1 MLAIGKTVILL
12 MLELITEYLFG
23 TLLAKTFLK
32 KEVNVA
38 FSVLL
43 GFIAYQ
49 ALFQPITLIVTFS
62 TGILHHLTTI
72 WMGVLIGTIVISFV
86 ICKDIVK
93 RQLTNSVVFI
103 RTHKSV
109 FLLAVIVVVAFCYYV
124 SINGERNEDA
134 RYYIALMTTS
144 VDTDTMFKHN
154 VYNGYKVGALYL
166 RRVLA
171 TFEMHSAV
179 LSQLFQ
185 IHPLLIARIFRA
197 CQNVILTSGAVYLCG
212 KTIFWKADRQAA
224 EKSLMGVVVFWF
236 MQLPLANTIYTPS
249 TFVLY
254 RAYEAKAFTAH
265 FVVLFGLYLCVNVLR
280 ERNYRMLLLLVVFVW
295 GSMALSFSAMLVAGI
310 ECAVLLLPIWG
321 MRWIKNRKRER

>member
-1 MLAIGKTVILL
+1 
-12 MLELITEYLFG
+12 
-23 TLLAKTFLK
+23 
-32 KEVNVA
+32 
-38 FSVLL
+38 
-43 GFIAYQ
+43 
-49 ALFQPITLIVTFS
+49 
-62 TGILHHLTTI
+62 
-72 WMGVLIGTIVISFV
+72 
-86 ICKDIVK
+86 
-93 RQLTNSVVFI
+93 
-103 RTHKSV
+103 
-109 FLLAVIVVVAFCYYV
+109 
-124 SINGERNEDA
+124 
-134 RYYIALMTTS
+134 MTTS

-185 IHPLLIARIFRA
+185 IHPLLIARILRA

-280 ERNYRMLLLLVVFVW
+280 EWNYRMLLLLVVFVW

-310 ECAVLLLPIWG
+310 ECVVLLLPILG
-321 MRWIKNRKRER
+321 MRWVKNRKRER